1 MDGQRLASWYDF
13 CRTGE
18 AQHFFTLMNSLPSSS
33 EE

>member
-13 CRTGE
+13 YRTGE
-18 AQHFFTLMNSLPSSS
+18 AQHFFALMSSLPSSS